1 MDFKHAKRNRRL
13 DLWIVVVLLFSLSFG
28 FNFLVS
34 GIDTQIDL
42 SPNKKYSLSRESLAL
57 LNKMDQPVDLIIT
70 LPEKASMP
78 KIIQRFTHDLDLLLD
93 AFERAD
99 TPFPIRVHRMDVH
112 TPPSHDN
119 ILDRYKITQP
129 NLVLAASPQNG
140 TRIIFRYK
148 DEKGS
153 NPYDSSQA
161 FRSTE
166 SLARQ
171 AIWEAG
177 FYSDW
182 KEVKN
187 GVMEPGKF
195 RGEETLMRFILD
207 LASPAMERRVIYFTR
222 GHGES
227 SPQDLDPREGNSV
240 LRGLMEDRN
249 IKVATLDLGTIE
261 RMPNDALALVIS
273 GPKAI
278 FQDKEVKLLRNFLN
292 QNRGRVLLALDP
304 VEEIALSDRPALG
317 LRPLLKEWGIRCHD
331 MLVFDPKRENF
342 DLFSGAYFL
351 RTYQRETSH
360 PVVKNLMNEGFSIL
374 ADRCRPVE
382 IENSTQSPFVG
393 QELIFSSRDSWAL
406 SSWTERSFPPEKN
419 TLLDLAG
426 PVPVLSV
433 SQPNPKQASQAG
445 LTAAGKL
452 MVLGSSKILSN
463 EKLRSGAGNQALAR
477 NIIYWM
483 GENNEMLDVPPRILQ
498 SYSVSMSKNEFELL
512 FYYFASV
519 PLVVLF
525 SGVFVSWLRK
535 EL

>member
-13 DLWIVVVLLFSLSFG
+13 DLWIVVALLFSLSFG
-28 FNFLVS
+28 INFLVS

-93 AFERAD
+93 AFEKAD

-112 TPPSHDN
+112 TPPSRDN

-148 DEKGS
+148 EEKGS

-182 KEVKN
+182 QEVKN

-195 RGEETLMRFILD
+195 RGEETLMRYILD
-207 LASPAMERRVIYFTR
+207 LASPAMERRVVYFTR

-304 VEEIALSDRPALG
+304 VEEMALSDRPALG

-351 RTYQRETSH
+351 RTYQREASH
-360 PVVKNLMNEGFSIL
+360 PVIKNLMNEGFSIL

-382 IENSTQSPFVG
+382 IENSTQSPFIG

-477 NIIYWM
+477 NIVYWM

-498 SYSVSMSKNEFELL
+498 SYSVSMSNNEFELL

-519 PLVVLF
+519 PLMVLF
-525 SGVFVSWLRK
+525 SGIFVSWLRK

>member
-13 DLWIVVVLLFSLSFG
+13 DLWIVVALIFSLSIG
-28 FNFLVS
+28 LNFLIS

-42 SPNKKYSLSRESLAL
+42 TADKKYSLSRESLAL
-57 LNKMDQPVDLIIT
+57 LNKMDQPVDIIIT
-70 LPEKASMP
+70 LPENASMP
-78 KIIQRFTHDLDLLLD
+78 KIIQRFMHDIELLLD

-99 TPFPIRVHRMDVH
+99 SPYPIRVHRMDVH
-112 TPPSHDN
+112 APLSKNN
-119 ILDRYKITQP
+119 ILDQYKVTQP

-140 TRIIFRYK
+140 TRVIFRYK
-148 DEKGS
+148 EQTGT

-187 GVMEPGKF
+187 GVLEPGKF

-207 LASPAMERRVIYFTR
+207 LASPAKKRKAIYFTR

-227 SPQDLDPREGNSV
+227 SPEDLDPREGNSV
-240 LRGLMEDRN
+240 LRGLIEDRN
-249 IKVATLDLGTIE
+249 IKVDTLDLGTIE
-261 RMPNDALALVIS
+261 RMPDDALALVIS

-278 FQDKEVKLLRNFLN
+278 FQDKEVELLRDFLN
-292 QNRGRVLLALDP
+292 QNKGRVLLALDP

-317 LRPLLKEWGIRCHD
+317 LRPLLKEWGLRCHD
-331 MLVFDPKRENF
+331 MLIFDPKRENF

-351 RTYQRETSH
+351 RTYQRQASH
-360 PVVKNLMNEGFSIL
+360 PVIKNLMNEGFSIL

-382 IENSTQSPFVG
+382 LENSLQSPFVG

-426 PVPVLSV
+426 PVPVLSI
-433 SQPNPKQASQAG
+433 SQPNPKLASQAG

-477 NIIYWM
+477 NIIYWID
-483 GENNEMLDVPPRILQ
+483 ENNEMLDVPPRILQ
-498 SYSVSMSKNEFELL
+498 SYSISMSQDEFELV

-519 PLVVLF
+519 PAIVLIA
-525 SGVFVSWLRK
+525 GVFVSWLRK

>member
-13 DLWIVVVLLFSLSFG
+13 DHWIVVGLLFSLSFAL
-28 FNFLVS
+28 NYLVS
-34 GIDTQIDL
+34 RIDTQIDL
-42 SPNKKYSLSRESLAL
+42 TPDKKYTLSRESLAL

-70 LPEKASMP
+70 LPDNPSMP
-78 KIIQRFTHDLDLLLD
+78 KIIHRFMHDLNLLLD

-112 TPPSHDN
+112 TPPSRKN
-119 ILDRYKITQP
+119 ILDQYKITQP
-129 NLVLAASPQNG
+129 NLILAGSPQNG
-140 TRIIFRYK
+140 IRVIFRYK
-148 DEKGS
+148 DIKGT
-153 NPYDSSQA
+153 NPYDSTQS
-161 FRSTE
+161 FRSAE

-182 KEVKN
+182 KEIKN
-187 GVMEPGKF
+187 GILEPGKF
-195 RGEETLMRFILD
+195 RGEETLMRFILE
-207 LASPAMERRVIYFTR
+207 LASPAQKRNVVYFTR

-227 SPQDLDPREGNSV
+227 SPEDPDPSEGNSV

-249 IKVATLDLGTIE
+249 IKVATIDLGIIE
-261 RMPNDALALVIS
+261 RMPDDALALIVS

-278 FQDKEVKLLRNFLN
+278 FQDKEVELLRNFLN
-292 QNRGRVLLALDP
+292 QNMGRVLLTLDP
-304 VEEIALSDRPALG
+304 VDEIALSDRPALG
-317 LRPLLKEWGIRCHD
+317 LRPLLKEWGLRCHD
-331 MLVFDPKRENF
+331 MLIFDPKRENF

-351 RTYQRETSH
+351 RTYQREASH
-360 PVVKNLMNEGFSIL
+360 PVIKNLMNEGFSIL

-382 IENSTQSPFVG
+382 VEKSLQSPFLRK
-393 QELIFSSRDSWAL
+393 ELIFTSRESWAL

-426 PVPVLSV
+426 PVPVLSI
-433 SQPNPKQASQAG
+433 SQPDPKLAPQAG

-483 GENNEMLDVPPRILQ
+483 NENNQMLDIPPRILQ
-498 SYSVSMSKNEFELL
+498 SYSVSMSKDEFELV

-519 PLVVLF
+519 PTIVLIT
-525 SGVFVSWLRK
+525 GVFVSWLRK